1 LWDLD
6 SYEFLAKHSPGDEQE
21 DRDKW
26 LYSQETQTATYATV
40 VLAYMPLVVFY
51 FALSAPQRKEQS
63 CSNEILTSPSHPYA
77 IQLQPIWHKPNLTKQ
92 TIPRFHT
99 PSIHFSFRLREQ
111 MVNNLANTTH
121 VGITTGTDNFYH
133 PFVRLDKTNKSINQS
148 EQFPKNESFRPNLK
162 TKTTTGKIHRGG
174 EINQTEVIT
183 QRCWQG
189 RFRTEWEGVGSHDR
203 RIEGQNTEATLP
215 RTSKQAPS
223 SSGPFSDSKQASKQ
237 RQQAIKP
244 PERRSE

>member
-1 LWDLD
+1 
-6 SYEFLAKHSPGDEQE
+6 
-21 DRDKW
+21 
-26 LYSQETQTATYATV
+26 
-40 VLAYMPLVVFY
+40 MPLVVFY

-183 QRCWQG
+183 QRC
-189 RFRTEWEGVGSHDR
+189 
-203 RIEGQNTEATLP
+203 
-215 RTSKQAPS
+215 
-223 SSGPFSDSKQASKQ
+223 
-237 RQQAIKP
+237 
-244 PERRSE
+244 